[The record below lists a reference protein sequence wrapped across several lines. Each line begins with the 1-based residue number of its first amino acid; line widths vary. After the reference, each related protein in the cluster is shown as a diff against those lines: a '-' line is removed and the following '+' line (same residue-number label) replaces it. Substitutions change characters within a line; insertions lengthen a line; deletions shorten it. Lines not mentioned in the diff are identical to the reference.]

1 MSMRSLTAK
10 LSPSRDPEP
19 VGSTSTYSTKALPSG
34 LPADLSGPVGPSDS
48 HRCWPIATSTPPSQR
63 TITLLCH
70 RSPKGHFVLASGK
83 MAQGSSLLTARAT
96 EDLRSRPPPHFTQSQ
111 MENSQKFAP
120 GVFRWHHG
128 RSGKGARRVL
138 RAARKEVRQYAT
150 YSCATCCFRVVLDRR
165 GIRRLGFAWI
175 PHRTRP
181 VRPVPRA
188 VLPGRARPRRGAV
201 GALARLLLA
210 PRPDR
215 LLGRSQVAGW
225 QPSACGDHGSVGWLL
240 HPPWAREA
248 QQELSRNGG
257 DAAGRSAHRGGV
269 DHLGRGFTQER
280 SPE

>member
-1 MSMRSLTAK
+1 
-10 LSPSRDPEP
+10 
-19 VGSTSTYSTKALPSG
+19 
-34 LPADLSGPVGPSDS
+34 
-48 HRCWPIATSTPPSQR
+48 
-63 TITLLCH
+63 
-70 RSPKGHFVLASGK
+70 
-83 MAQGSSLLTARAT
+83 
-96 EDLRSRPPPHFTQSQ
+96 

-210 PRPDR
+210 PRLDR

-225 QPSACGDHGSVGWLL
+225 LPSACGDHGSVGWLL

-248 QQELSRNGG
+248 QQELSRNCG

-269 DHLGRGFTQER
+269 DHLGRGFAQEHSPGFVAQEGFAAEFMNQDRGGWPLFAEPRRRCFWRTSPVCSRKFARPQSKVPTPATDYNGCSALR
-280 SPE
+280 SCPTCSSGTSSATTTGG